1 MERMEIRALVEGDA
15 AAWWQIRLEALE
27 NEPFAFGGSAEEH
40 RATTVESVALRF
52 RDEPGANFTLGAFEE
67 GTLVGTATFVRDTGL
82 RHRHKGH
89 IYGVYTALARRRQ
102 GVGRALIASLL
113 ERAGEDPSLEQ
124 ILLAVTT
131 SGGAARQLYRSFG
144 FETFGTEP
152 RALKV
157 GSTYIDQEHM
167 VLRLRS

>member
-1 MERMEIRALVEGDA
+1 MEIRALVESDA

-27 NEPFAFGGSAEEH
+27 NEPFAFGRAAEEH

-52 RDEPGANFTLGAFEE
+52 LEGPEANFTLGAFEE

-82 RHRHKGH
+82 KQRHKGH
-89 IYGVYTALARRRQ
+89 IYGVYTAPAQRRK
-102 GVGRALIASLL
+102 GVGRALIASVL
-113 ERAGEDPSLEQ
+113 ERAGKDSSLEQ

-131 SGGAARQLYRSFG
+131 SRDAARQLYRGFG

-157 GSTYIDQEHM
+157 GSSYIDQEHM
-167 VLRLRS
+167 MLRLRP